1 MRMLAPT
8 SAAGLLAARLSSSW
22 SLGSSGHRPSG
33 SLHPATSAALAASYQ
48 THLTRVNSTTAGRS
62 GLGQLGG
69 AGSLKEPADG
79 GREAVAGQPH
89 RNDSGVATADGA
101 ASSATRQGRSAA
113 AQQADTGSPTGQ
125 EGQEEPQASTEDPSS
140 SSHAVTSSTSV
151 ALSQW
156 RALRALRRQGSSG
169 IVRSSALD
177 RDWVLDRDAVSF
189 KHAIG
194 SGAYGC
200 VYLGTLHE
208 TDVAI
213 KMLQGGL
220 PTSGAAAG
228 TSAPPGVAWQQ
239 LQELAAEVEVLASL
253 HHPNVVLFMGVILS
267 PPCVVTEFC
276 PMRSLFDVL
285 ERAWHEPALAKRL
298 NWPRRLLMALDA
310 ARGMLALHEHVVPI
324 LHTDL
329 KSPNLFVD
337 NGLRVKVRRG
347 RGKGQGGSQGRQQ
360 QGWAGVR

>member
-1 MRMLAPT
+1 
-8 SAAGLLAARLSSSW
+8 
-22 SLGSSGHRPSG
+22 
-33 SLHPATSAALAASYQ
+33 
-48 THLTRVNSTTAGRS
+48 
-62 GLGQLGG
+62 
-69 AGSLKEPADG
+69 
-79 GREAVAGQPH
+79 
-89 RNDSGVATADGA
+89 
-101 ASSATRQGRSAA
+101 
-113 AQQADTGSPTGQ
+113 
-125 EGQEEPQASTEDPSS
+125 
-140 SSHAVTSSTSV
+140 V

-337 NGLRVKVRRG
+337 NGLRVKVKRV
-347 RGKGQGGSQGRQQ
+347 KGAVRADSNGVGGCGV
-360 QGWAGVR
+360 GGVAGTSYGDLP

>member
-1 MRMLAPT
+1 
-8 SAAGLLAARLSSSW
+8 
-22 SLGSSGHRPSG
+22 
-33 SLHPATSAALAASYQ
+33 
-48 THLTRVNSTTAGRS
+48 
-62 GLGQLGG
+62 
-69 AGSLKEPADG
+69 
-79 GREAVAGQPH
+79 
-89 RNDSGVATADGA
+89 
-101 ASSATRQGRSAA
+101 
-113 AQQADTGSPTGQ
+113 
-125 EGQEEPQASTEDPSS
+125 
-140 SSHAVTSSTSV
+140 V
-151 ALSQW
+151 ALDQW
-156 RALRALRRQGSSG
+156 RALRQLRRQGSSG
-169 IVRSSALD
+169 IVRSRALE

-220 PTSGAAAG
+220 PATGAAAG
-228 TSAPPGVAWQQ
+228 TSAPQGVVWQQ

-276 PMRSLFDVL
+276 PMRSMFDVL
-285 ERAWHEPALAKRL
+285 ERAWKEPALAKRL

-337 NGLRVKVRRG
+337 NGLRVKVRRVVG
-347 RGKGQGGSQGRQQ
+347 LPLGVGERGGQGMRQRGWVANPNVTKPEQAAAGVGRQAEVGPDGRRTKQ
-360 QGWAGVR
+360 SELV